1 MESPRL
7 RSSFLSRFYRPELEG
22 GMTRSAVA
30 IWGLVASIG
39 IILAI
44 FAGMAYVPL
53 LGALL
58 LFVAGLWVASEVRWR
73 SLLELVWGQQR
84 SARWADRPWTP
95 RYALFLLVHGLVW
108 LGLAVVLF
116 LLANIRLASLF

>member
-1 MESPRL
+1 
-7 RSSFLSRFYRPELEG
+7 
-22 GMTRSAVA
+22 MTRSAVA

-58 LFVAGLWVASEVRWR
+58 LFMAGLWVASEVRWR

-84 SARWADRPWTP
+84 SAKWADRPWKP
-95 RYALFLLVHGLVW
+95 WYALFLLVHGLVW

-116 LLANIRLASLF
+116 LLANIRVVSLF